1 MFKGFNQVNVYVEG
15 LGIVKKTVKVDSG
28 KIVSIDDDNNSE
40 LLTLDD
46 NLYVVP
52 GFIDKHV
59 HGANHSDGMYPTIK
73 DIANIAKT
81 IASEGVTSFLIT
93 TMTQT
98 FENISL
104 ALENAKN
111 YIENHNNEGAKALGV
126 HLEGPFISKKFKGA
140 QPESCIVPCD
150 VETFKR
156 YQKISGN
163 HIKQVTLAY
172 EENGKELVRYLKSQG
187 IIASLGHTDATAE
200 QALEG
205 IKEGITSATHTYNAM
220 RGLHHREA
228 GTLGAVMISDEVYCE
243 VIADLVHVSAPAIK
257 LLFKT
262 KGKDKVVAVTDA
274 MESKH
279 LPSGKYQ
286 LGGQEV
292 FVNGNEARLADG
304 TLAGSTLYM
313 NHALKNLSNVTGL
326 EFTDII
332 DLATKNPA
340 KNLNI
345 YDSKGSINVG
355 KDADFTV
362 VDKDFNVY
370 MTISNGNIIYQK

>member
-40 LLTLDD
+40 LLILDD

>member
-40 LLTLDD
+40 LLILDD

-104 ALENAKN
+104 ALENAKS

>member
-150 VETFKR
+150 VETFKG